1 MIEKGIV
8 VKGGLTAKV
17 RVDKKDECAKC
28 GACLFSENAKYVEFN
43 AKNQAGAKEGDE
55 VVISTFEGGKL
66 LGALLVFGVPLVI
79 ICAAAFFALA
89 VFKNEILL
97 PIIAVIGV
105 VLWFFVLA
113 LLDKKIKKF
122 KRFSTEIV
130 EIVDKK
136 EIENDNKRSE

>member
-1 MIEKGIV
+1 MKEKGVV
-8 VKGGLTAKV
+8 VKGGETATV

-28 GACLFSENAKYVEFN
+28 GACLFSDNAKYVDFN
-43 AKNQAGAKEGDE
+43 AKNQVGAKDGDE
-55 VVISTFEGGKL
+55 VIISTFENGKL
-66 LGALLVFGVPLVI
+66 LGAIIVFGVPLLLI
-79 ICAAAFFALA
+79 GLAALLALT

-97 PIIAVIGV
+97 PIFGV
-105 VLWFFVLA
+105 SLTALWFFVLGA
-113 LLDKKIKKF
+113 ADEKIKKM